1 MEYHGGYA
9 MVTDGK
15 AFSRWLREAKISERK
30 LTPEQIAVLQSAH
43 CFRERCGNDY
53 YSRRILTHYLLH
65 CGTGLKIAQIARL
78 AGVSRPTASEQQ
90 SQSSKQVV
98 QTAHHRMEG
107 RPHGKL
113 LPRHAGSIAQ
123 FLVTHPKASR
133 MDILDFIERV
143 WQVRVSTVAL
153 FHFMKKYGLDKAQRS
168 LAGES
173 EEPPVIAV
181 SSPESGELPAVTLPP
196 PKDFF
201 LPTPSTRGRSSSF
214 RRR

>member
-1 MEYHGGYA
+1 MA
-9 MVTDGK
+9 TDGK
-15 AFSRWLREAKISERK
+15 AFSRWLSEAKISEGK

-43 CFRERCGNDY
+43 CFRERCGSDY
-53 YSRRILTHYLLH
+53 YSQRILTHYLLH
-65 CGTGLKIAQIARL
+65 CGSGLKVAQIARL

-90 SQSSKQVV
+90 GQSSKQVV
-98 QTAHHRMEG
+98 QTAHHRMAG

-123 FLVTHPKASR
+123 FLATHPKASR
-133 MDILDFIERV
+133 TDILDFIERT

-168 LAGES
+168 LAAES
-173 EEPPVIAV
+173 AEPPVIAV
-181 SSPESGELPAVTLPP
+181 SGPESGGLPAVTPPP

>member
-1 MEYHGGYA
+1 MS
-9 MVTDGK
+9 TDGK

-30 LTPEQIAVLQSAH
+30 LTPEQVAVLQSAH
-43 CFRERCGNDY
+43 CFLESCGSDY
-53 YSRRILTHYLLH
+53 YSRRLLTHYLLR
-65 CGTGLKIAQIARL
+65 CGTGLKVAQIARL
-78 AGVSRPTASEQQ
+78 GGVSRPTASEQQ
-90 SQSSKQVV
+90 GLSSKQVI
-98 QTAHHRMEG
+98 QTAHHRMAG

-123 FLVTHPKASR
+123 FLVNHPKATR
-133 MDILDFIERV
+133 GDILDFIERV
-143 WQVRVSTVAL
+143 WKVRVSTVAL

-173 EEPPVIAV
+173 EEPPVIEV
-181 SSPESGELPAVTLPP
+181 PSPEPGELPAVSLPP